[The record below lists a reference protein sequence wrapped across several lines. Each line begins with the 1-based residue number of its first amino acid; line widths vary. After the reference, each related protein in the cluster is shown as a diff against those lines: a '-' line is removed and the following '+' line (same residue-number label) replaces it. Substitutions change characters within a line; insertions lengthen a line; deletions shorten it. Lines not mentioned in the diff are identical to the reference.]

1 LSLKHSYTLVAP
13 FYDAFLT
20 AATRW
25 FRLIRRE
32 KAWRLTARCVRR

>member
-20 AATRW
+20 ATTRGAGL
-25 FRLIRRE
+25 F
-32 KAWRLTARCVRR
+32 A